1 MSEQEIDARRA
12 FVIAGRSPRCRLD
25 DDSSNRVCIGLAEN
39 CNCLSTARAIR
50 LSDEAAGCITARLE
64 GVVNEKDRK
73 G

>member
-50 LSDEAAGCITARLE
+50 LSDEAAGYITAKLE
-64 GVVNEKDRK
+64 TLESAKERRS
-73 G
+73 